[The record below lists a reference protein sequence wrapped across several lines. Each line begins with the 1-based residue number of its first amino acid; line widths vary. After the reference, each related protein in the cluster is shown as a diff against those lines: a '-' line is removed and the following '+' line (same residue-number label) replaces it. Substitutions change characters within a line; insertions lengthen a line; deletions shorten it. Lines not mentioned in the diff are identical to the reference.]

1 MRPSVPLT
9 WHSAPEHLRL
19 LAAAINDILIG
30 RGNATGTLT
39 IAASVGTT
47 TLTDLRIGP
56 DTCIALM
63 PTTANAAAALATT
76 YVTSRGNGT
85 ATVTHANNAQTDRTY
100 VYSLVTP

>member
-9 WHSAPEHLRL
+9 WHSAAEHLRL
-19 LAAAINDILIG
+19 VASAINDMLNG

-47 TLTDLRIGP
+47 TLTDPRIGP

-63 PTTANAAAALATT
+63 PTTANAAAGLTAT
-76 YVTSRGNGT
+76 YVTARGNGT
-85 ATVTHANNAQTDRTY
+85 ATVTHANNAQVDRIY
-100 VYSLVTP
+100 IYSLVTP